1 MIMSADELSN
11 FGVLCTLMGS
21 LAAVIGIA
29 VGSRLAEARHKTKGC
44 QRCSHPSTDQ
54 IGS

>member
-1 MIMSADELSN
+1 MSPEEISN
-11 FGVLCTLMGS
+11 FGVMCTLMGS
-21 LAAVIGIA
+21 LAAVLGIL

-44 QRCSHPSTDQ
+44 KRCSHPPTDR